1 MLINSECVAQAP
13 SRQVALAPSRG
24 TAAAGSRQTADLGL
38 GAILRDCGHAGPAVE
53 AGRKAG
59 IWGGGDRAA
68 AGYVPGQ
75 LAVSPAKASQL
86 QASGAANS
94 AVQNS
99 SYEDNYIQMTR
110 LVPAFRGEVGP
121 HPMREPGPA

>member
-24 TAAAGSRQTADLGL
+24 TAAAGSRRTAGFGP
-38 GAILRDCGHAGPAVE
+38 GAILPDRGYAGPAVE
-53 AGRKAG
+53 AGQKAG

-68 AGYVPGQ
+68 AAYLPGQ
-75 LAVSPAKASQL
+75 IAVSPAKASQL
-86 QASGAANS
+86 QAGVANS

-99 SYEDNYIQMTR
+99 SYQHNYIQMTR

-121 HPMREPGPA
+121 HSVREPGPA